1 MNVVLSL
8 CMARESVSAQPA
20 WKTWGRHLAC
30 QCAGGTPAPLGEEVD
45 VVRHQAVVE
54 ERERETLPGFLEQ
67 GEEKLKRGRLE
78 EELAVVAPQGDV
90 VDGVGVGESRRPRHG
105 YLLGRGHRRLVVI
118 IARTASDATLFHSS
132 RSREAAES
140 AGDAPEMT

>member
-1 MNVVLSL
+1 MNVVLSQ

-54 ERERETLPGFLEQ
+54 EREGETLPGFLEQ
-67 GEEKLKRGRLE
+67 REEKFKRNRS
-78 EELAVVAPQGDV
+78 PQGTFCF
-90 VDGVGVGESRRPRHG
+90 S
-105 YLLGRGHRRLVVI
+105 
-118 IARTASDATLFHSS
+118 
-132 RSREAAES
+132 S
-140 AGDAPEMT
+140 AGEGPSSGCHDGALDHAELGPGNEKS